1 MMRVYKILYLKINL
15 FTKEFLR
22 FFSVNTGS
30 ETFLSEKI
38 VTGFLRF

>member
-15 FTKEFLR
+15 FTRFLR